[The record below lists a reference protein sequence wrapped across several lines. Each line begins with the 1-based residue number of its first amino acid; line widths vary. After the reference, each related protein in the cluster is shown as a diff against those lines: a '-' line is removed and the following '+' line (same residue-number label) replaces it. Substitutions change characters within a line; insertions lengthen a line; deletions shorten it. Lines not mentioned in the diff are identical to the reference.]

1 MPVLVWQC
9 LSRSA
14 VPVPICVSVPVPV
27 CPVCRGGFNACP
39 GLAVSGS
46 DPGLAFSACPGLI
59 QCLSRSGDYGLAL
72 GEMGVAELGSAAA
85 RARW

>member
-9 LSRSA
+9 LSWSG
-14 VPVPICVSVPVPV
+14 S
-27 CPVCRGGFNACP
+27 ACP